1 MPSSS
6 RASTTEPIVL
16 LHSTSQTNAAILD
29 SLLTRW
35 EEMGYSFG
43 EISELFPAG

>member
-1 MPSSS
+1 M
-6 RASTTEPIVL
+6 L